1 MDQSVANGEVC
12 PLESAKLTEPEAREA
27 SNREDGGV
35 LVACRV
41 ANHWATSAAL
51 GTQPTAEIASAV
63 KTPVTT

>member
-1 MDQSVANGEVC
+1 MVST
-12 PLESAKLTEPEAREA
+12 PTPIPEKA
-27 SNREDGGV
+27 SPIM
-35 LVACRV
+35 VACRV